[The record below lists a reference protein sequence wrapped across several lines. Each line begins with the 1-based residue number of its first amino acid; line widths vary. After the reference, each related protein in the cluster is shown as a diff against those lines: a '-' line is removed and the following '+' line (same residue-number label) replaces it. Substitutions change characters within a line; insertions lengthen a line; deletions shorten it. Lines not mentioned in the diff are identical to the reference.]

1 MRLGVHA
8 LVGIGGWSP
17 AEAWQA
23 IASTAEAGY
32 DLIEIPLLDPS
43 SVDAA
48 DTRKVLDEHGIGAGC
63 SLGLAPETNVSSEDP
78 EAVAAGRA
86 LLADALRATV
96 ELGAD
101 YLGGVLYGVLGRH
114 EAAVTE
120 RGYANAV
127 EAMRELSDNA
137 AREGVTIGLE
147 VVNRYESNVLNTTE
161 QGLKF
166 LDDIGSPNATLH
178 LDTYHMNIEESGMA
192 EAIETVGERL
202 GYFHVGESNRG
213 PLGSGTVDFAA
224 TFAALDRIGYD
235 GTITFESFSS
245 AVVSPALTRAL
256 CIWRETWNDG
266 MDLAVSA
273 RQFVE
278 RRLAAAAT
286 TA

>member
-1 MRLGVHA
+1 MKLGVHA
-8 LVGIGGWSP
+8 LVWVGGWTE
-17 AEAWQA
+17 AEARQA

-43 SVDAA
+43 SVDAVA
-48 DTRKVLDEHGIGAGC
+48 TRRLLDEHGIGAGC
-63 SLGLAPETNVSSEDP
+63 SLGLSDATNVSSEDP
-78 EAVAAGRA
+78 EAVAAGRR

-96 ELGAD
+96 ELGSD

-114 EAAVTE
+114 EAVVTP

-127 EAMRELSDNA
+127 DAMQELASNA
-137 AREGVTIGLE
+137 AREGVTLGLE

-161 QGLKF
+161 QGLRF
-166 LDDIGSPNATLH
+166 LDDIGASNATLH
-178 LDTYHMNIEESGMA
+178 LDTYHMNIEEHGMA
-192 EAIETVGERL
+192 EAIELAGPRL

-213 PLGSGTVDFAA
+213 PLGSGTVDFGE

-256 CIWRETWNDG
+256 CIWRETWDDG
-266 MDLAVSA
+266 MELAVSA
-273 RQFVE
+273 RKFVVE
-278 RRLAAAAT
+278 QLAAA

>member
-8 LVGIGGWSP
+8 LVWVGGWSP
-17 AEAWQA
+17 EEARQA

-43 SVDAA
+43 SVDAR
-48 DTRKVLDEHGIGAGC
+48 DTRSVLDEYGIGAGC
-63 SLGLAPETNVSSEDP
+63 SLGLGDATNVSSEDP
-78 EAVAAGRA
+78 AAVAAGRR
-86 LLADALRATV
+86 LLDDALRATV

-114 EAAVTE
+114 EAPVTE

-161 QGLKF
+161 QGLRF
-166 LDDIGSPNATLH
+166 LEDIGSPNATLH
-178 LDTYHMNIEESGMA
+178 LDTYHMNIEEPGMA
-192 EAIETVGERL
+192 EAIETCGDRL

-213 PLGSGTVDFAA
+213 PLGTGSVDFAE

-256 CIWRETWNDG
+256 YIWRETWDDS
-266 MDLAVSA
+266 MELATSA
-273 RQFVE
+273 RRFVLE
-278 RRLAAAAT
+278 QRAAAT
-286 TA
+286 A

>member
-8 LVGIGGWSP
+8 LVWVGGWSP
-17 AEAWQA
+17 AEARQA

-43 SVDAA
+43 SVDAKA
-48 DTRKVLDEHGIGAGC
+48 TRRLLDEHGIVAGC
-63 SLGLAPETNVSSEDP
+63 SLGLAPETNVSSEDS
-78 EAVAAGRA
+78 EAVAAGRR
-86 LLADALRATV
+86 LLSDALRATV

-114 EAAVTE
+114 EAVVSE

-127 EAMRELSDNA
+127 DAMRELCEA
-137 AREGVTIGLE
+137 AEREGVTIGLE
-147 VVNRYESNVLNTTE
+147 VVNRYESNVLNTAE

-166 LDDIGSPNATLH
+166 LDDIGSSNATVH
-178 LDTYHMNIEESGMA
+178 LDTYHMNIEEDGMA
-192 EAIETVGERL
+192 AAIEMCGDRL

-213 PLGSGTVDFAA
+213 PLGKGSVDFREA
-224 TFAALDRIGYD
+224 FAALDRIGYD

-256 CIWRETWNDG
+256 CIWRETWDDG
-266 MDLAVSA
+266 MELATSA
-273 RQFVE
+273 RRFVVE
-278 RRLAAAAT
+278 HLAAA

>member
-1 MRLGVHA
+1 MKLGVHA
-8 LVGIGGWSP
+8 LVWVGGWSEE
-17 AEAWQA
+17 EAREA
-23 IASTAEAGY
+23 ISSTAEAGY

-43 SVDAA
+43 SVDAVA
-48 DTRKVLDEHGIGAGC
+48 TRRLLDSYEIGAGC
-63 SLGLAPETNVSSEDP
+63 SLGLSDATNVSSEDP
-78 EAVAAGRA
+78 EAVAAGQL

-96 ELGAD
+96 ELGSD

-114 EAAVTE
+114 DAAVTE

-127 EAMRELSDNA
+127 EAMRQLCDDA

-161 QGLKF
+161 QGLQF
-166 LDDIGSPNATLH
+166 LSDIGAANATLH
-178 LDTYHMNIEESGMA
+178 LDTYHMNIEEPGMA
-192 EAIETVGERL
+192 EAIELAGPRL

-213 PLGSGTVDFAA
+213 PLGSGSVDFGE

-256 CIWRETWNDG
+256 CIWRETWDDG
-266 MDLAVSA
+266 MELAVSA
-273 RQFVE
+273 RRFVLE
-278 RRLAAAAT
+278 QLAAAT
-286 TA
+286 T

>member
-8 LVGIGGWSP
+8 LVWVGGWSP
-17 AEAWQA
+17 AEARQA

-43 SVDAA
+43 SVDAR
-48 DTRKVLDEHGIGAGC
+48 DTRSVLDEYGIAAGC
-63 SLGLAPETNVSSEDP
+63 SLGLSDATNVSSEDTA
-78 EAVAAGRA
+78 AVAAGRR
-86 LLADALRATV
+86 LLDDALRATV

-114 EAAVTE
+114 EAPVSE

-127 EAMRELSDNA
+127 SAMQELCSNA
-137 AREGVTIGLE
+137 EREGVTIGLE
-147 VVNRYESNVLNTTE
+147 VVNRYESNVLNTTA
-161 QGLKF
+161 QGLTF
-166 LDDIGSPNATLH
+166 LEDIGAPNATLH
-178 LDTYHMNIEESGMA
+178 LDTYHMNIEEPGMA
-192 EAIETVGERL
+192 AAIELAGDRL

-213 PLGSGTVDFAA
+213 PLGTGSVDFAE

-256 CIWRETWNDG
+256 CIWRETWDDS
-266 MDLAVSA
+266 MELATSA
-273 RQFVE
+273 RRFVLE
-278 RRLAAAAT
+278 QRLAA

>member
-1 MRLGVHA
+1 VMRIGVHA
-8 LVGIGGWSP
+8 LVWVGGWSP
-17 AEAWQA
+17 AEAREA
-23 IASTAEAGY
+23 IAATAEAGY

-43 SVDAA
+43 SVDAR
-48 DTRKVLDEHGIGAGC
+48 DTRAVLDEHGIAAGC

-78 EAVAAGRA
+78 AAVAAGRQ

-127 EAMRELSDNA
+127 EAMRELCDNA

-161 QGLKF
+161 QGLTF
-166 LDDIGSPNATLH
+166 LDDIGAGNATLH
-178 LDTYHMNIEESGMA
+178 LDTYHMNLEEPGMA
-192 EAIETVGERL
+192 AAIEAAGDRL

-213 PLGSGTVDFAA
+213 PLGTGTVDFAE

-256 CIWRETWNDG
+256 CIWRETWDDG
-266 MDLAVSA
+266 MELATSG
-273 RQFVE
+273 RHFVAQH
-278 RRLAAAAT
+278 LAAAA
-286 TA
+286 A

>member
-1 MRLGVHA
+1 MKLGVHA
-8 LVGIGGWSP
+8 LVWVGGWSP
-17 AEAWQA
+17 EEARHA
-23 IASTAEAGY
+23 IASTAAAGY

-43 SVDAA
+43 SVDAPA
-48 DTRKVLDEHGIGAGC
+48 TRRLLDDYGIGAGC
-63 SLGLAPETNVSSEDP
+63 SLGLSDETNVSSEDP
-78 EAVAAGRA
+78 QAVAAGKR

-96 ELGAD
+96 ELGSD

-114 EAAVTE
+114 EAVVSE

-127 EAMRELSDNA
+127 EAMRQLCDDA

-161 QGLKF
+161 QGLRF
-166 LDDIGSPNATLH
+166 LDDIGASNATLH
-178 LDTYHMNIEESGMA
+178 LDTYHMNIEEHGMA
-192 EAIETVGERL
+192 EAIELAGDRL

-213 PLGSGTVDFAA
+213 PLGSGSVDFRE

-256 CIWRETWNDG
+256 CIWRETWDDG
-266 MDLAVSA
+266 MELATSA
-273 RQFVE
+273 RRFVLE
-278 RRLAAAAT
+278 HQAAAT
-286 TA
+286 A